1 MVGDAALGVPFVEQ
15 MAKKDGKGCKKMNFK
30 ILNVGQIKEASVE
43 FGDLTLLVG
52 AQGTGKSIFLQLFKL
67 VQDQDYIK
75 NIMRA
80 FGQDWGKKSR
90 AELMAA
96 YFSRGMGHIWG
107 AESGIFRDGNDA
119 APSPEDSGPFF
130 IFNQTPF
137 GEGTFA
143 PTETVYYIP
152 AQRVVTMPGGWP
164 LPYRTYTPRDPF
176 AFKNFSE
183 RIRLYLEGLD
193 IGEILFPVTQ
203 KIKQPILDVFDKTIF
218 HRASVSLDASNG
230 QKEVRLNVNGDKGKA
245 ISYMAWSTGQREFLP
260 LLLGCYELLPENPKT
275 KREEI
280 EWVILEEPEM
290 GLHPM
295 GIFAVMALV
304 LDLLSRGYK
313 VVISTHSANVLDV
326 IWSIEAIKRQTI
338 DESQKIALIAKL
350 LDLPTDGVE
359 MTEMIG
365 KVLGL
370 AFKTHCFYY
379 GEDGYVHTKD
389 ISSLYP
395 GDDDEMVAGW
405 GGLTDYGAR
414 AADVVAEA
422 VSMSQD
428 E

>member
-1 MVGDAALGVPFVEQ
+1 MVGDAALGVPF
-15 MAKKDGKGCKKMNFK
+15 GKGCKKMNFK

-67 VQDQDYIK
+67 SQDRGYIK
-75 NIMRA
+75 TTMSE
-80 FGQDWGKKSR
+80 FGQDWNWESN
-90 AELMAA
+90 AELMEA
-96 YFSRGMGHIWG
+96 YFGEGMGHIYDEG
-107 AESGIFRDGNDA
+107 KSHILRELTPDE
-119 APSPEDSGPFF
+119 PEAWLSRYD
-130 IFNQTPF
+130 IH
-137 GEGTFA
+137 A
-143 PTETVYYIP
+143 ETVYYIP
-152 AQRVVTMPGGWP
+152 AQRVLTMLTGWP
-164 LPYRTYTPRDPF
+164 QPYRGYASRDPF
-176 AFKNFSE
+176 VVKNFSE
-183 RIRLYLEGLD
+183 HIRRYLENLKD
-193 IGEILFPVTQ
+193 RETLFPIAK
-203 KIKQPILDVFDKTIF
+203 KIAKPIRDVLDATIF
-218 HRASVSLDASNG
+218 HGASVSRAAVAG
-230 QKEVRLNVNGDKGKA
+230 QKQVRLNVDGDENRA

-260 LLLGCYELLPENPKT
+260 LLLGCYELLPTIQEV
-275 KREEI
+275 KRNTI
-280 EWVILEEPEM
+280 EWVVIEEPEM

-326 IWSIEAIKRQTI
+326 IWAIEAIKRQTI

-389 ISSLYP
+389 ISSLDP
-395 GDDDEMVAGW
+395 GDDDEIVAGW
-405 GGLTDYGAR
+405 GGLAAYSAR
-414 AADVVAEA
+414 VSDVVAEA
-422 VSMSQD
+422 VGMSPD
-428 E
+428 A